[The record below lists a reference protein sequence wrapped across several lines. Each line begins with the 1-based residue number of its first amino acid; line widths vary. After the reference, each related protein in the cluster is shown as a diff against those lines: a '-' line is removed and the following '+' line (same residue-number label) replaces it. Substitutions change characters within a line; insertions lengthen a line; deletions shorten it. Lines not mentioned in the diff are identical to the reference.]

1 MRLVF
6 VELKGGVDGLRTRRT
21 PVRPLRG
28 PIRLRFGD
36 GETNPEGAAE

>member
-6 VELKGGVDGLRTRRT
+6 VELRGWMASELRE
-21 PVRPLRG
+21 LRSGPSAG
-28 PIRLRFGD
+28 PIRLSIGD

>member
-6 VELKGGVDGLRTRRT
+6 VELKGVDGLGTRRT

-28 PIRLRFGD
+28 PIRLSIVD
-36 GETNPEGAAE
+36 GEINPEGAAE

>member
-6 VELKGGVDGLRTRRT
+6 VELRGVDGLRTRRT
-21 PVRPLRG
+21 PMRPLRG
-28 PIRLRFGD
+28 PIRLSIGD